1 MRTTSA
7 AIELVLR
14 ARIPYTHVLEEYTS
28 LVCILASSIVHTT
41 SRSTQTYGYVYE
53 SYCACMCAYYESYS
67 SIICINNNNYIYIY
81 YTPRVLVLAIIRMHI
96 TAHTRYSRSMHIMY
110 DIILHAMHSSI

>member
-7 AIELVLR
+7 AIR
-14 ARIPYTHVLEEYTS
+14 AGTIPYTHVLEEYTS
-28 LVCILASSIVHTT
+28 LVVCILASSIVHTT

>member
-7 AIELVLR
+7 AIR
-14 ARIPYTHVLEEYTS
+14 AGTIPYTHVLEEYTS
-28 LVCILASSIVHTT
+28 LVCILARSSIVHTT

-67 SIICINNNNYIYIY
+67 SIIRNNNNYIYIY
-81 YTPRVLVLAIIRMHI
+81 ILYTRVLVLAISRMHI
-96 TAHTRYSRSMHIMY
+96 TAHTR
-110 DIILHAMHSSI
+110 